1 MNKTFIISGVVSLV
15 LIAILIL
22 IIGPAS
28 ILRTIDHISIEDCFI
43 LVFFSLLALFFSA
56 LSINNAL
63 NVYNVKIDLLN
74 LLFIKIIGFSANYI
88 APSGLLAG
96 FIGGDAVMALIL
108 KKKKGL
114 EFKQGFSAG
123 LASKVVEFSVFL
135 VFIYLGLIL
144 GFKYFYLPP
153 EIWVFLFIAGIFIGV
168 MTLFFLLN
176 PIIDNR
182 FFTKI
187 LISLSKIK
195 FLNKIIT
202 KITSHIN
209 ELEKEMHFFFTKG
222 AKYLLLS
229 VFLSLLVA
237 IILILQIW
245 LLVHYLGID
254 MGFSKTLL
262 VFSVSMLVFALPLA
276 PGSAGTYELSQVGL
290 FDLLGMGS
298 DVGLT
303 FSLIMRIINLA
314 IVGFSFIIL
323 PHYGI
328 NLFKKDNIEKI

>member
-153 EIWVFLFIAGIFIGV
+153 EIWV
-168 MTLFFLLN
+168 
-176 PIIDNR
+176 
-182 FFTKI
+182 
-187 LISLSKIK
+187 
-195 FLNKIIT
+195 
-202 KITSHIN
+202 
-209 ELEKEMHFFFTKG
+209 
-222 AKYLLLS
+222 
-229 VFLSLLVA
+229 
-237 IILILQIW
+237 
-245 LLVHYLGID
+245 
-254 MGFSKTLL
+254 
-262 VFSVSMLVFALPLA
+262 
-276 PGSAGTYELSQVGL
+276 
-290 FDLLGMGS
+290 
-298 DVGLT
+298 
-303 FSLIMRIINLA
+303 
-314 IVGFSFIIL
+314 
-323 PHYGI
+323 
-328 NLFKKDNIEKI
+328 